1 MSVEVGVFVVPDAG
15 EPSRTVD
22 QVLAAEEAG
31 LDLVAIQDH
40 PYQRSF
46 LDTFMLLANLAGRTS
61 RIRLAPD
68 VANLPLRQPAMLAK
82 AAASIDLLSGG
93 RFVLGLGA
101 GSRFDRIA
109 AMGGPRLSRGEAVG
123 ALEEAIEVIRLW
135 WSGEPEVSFA
145 GRHYRLEAA
154 TPGPKPA
161 HPIPIWIGAYR
172 PRMLRLTG
180 RLGDGWLPSLG
191 YLPEEEMAE
200 RHRAIDEAARAAGR
214 DPSEVRRVLN
224 VGVGEDWDGSVE
236 RLAALVT
243 ERGFETLIVSVGQH
257 DPVGFVRRV
266 GEELAPRLREA
277 VA

>member
-1 MSVEVGVFVVPDAG
+1 MVEIGVFVVPGAG
-15 EPSRTVD
+15 DHERTVA

-93 RFVLGLGA
+93 R
-101 GSRFDRIA
+101 
-109 AMGGPRLSRGEAVG
+109 
-123 ALEEAIEVIRLW
+123 
-135 WSGEPEVSFA
+135 
-145 GRHYRLEAA
+145 
-154 TPGPKPA
+154 
-161 HPIPIWIGAYR
+161 
-172 PRMLRLTG
+172 
-180 RLGDGWLPSLG
+180 GDGWLPSLG

-200 RHRAIDEAARAAGR
+200 RHTAIDEAARAAGR

-266 GEELAPRLREA
+266 GEE
-277 VA
+277 